1 MLSRVKAPRDSE
13 QAAPE
18 KAGTFL
24 EPLFWLSHQPI
35 GPAVHSISKGETE
48 EYCTQIN
55 AWPESLERNHFKA
68 HICIFIHPHSLCF
81 PTSDCGQGKVRPVE
95 AISNFQAQKSAQVTT
110 LSPLLLGST
119 VMSVPCCLATS
130 ISHDIHTQSSQWHKC
145 LELLSYSF
153 QRKGLK
159 FKDLR
164 ILNGSPATFHRYP
177 GIHKIPL
184 EQDGPIQSKCVPLVT
199 HEFVPDGCTDLIL
212 IAVTCQRDGK
222 GA

>member
-1 MLSRVKAPRDSE
+1 M
-13 QAAPE
+13 
-18 KAGTFL
+18 
-24 EPLFWLSHQPI
+24 
-35 GPAVHSISKGETE
+35 
-48 EYCTQIN
+48 
-55 AWPESLERNHFKA
+55 ERNHFKA

-119 VMSVPCCLATS
+119 VMSGPCCLATS

-212 IAVTCQRDGK
+212 NALTCQRDGK